1 MKQAQGFESI
11 LKQDMEKFLELRK
24 SQGHAIRKERHILMT
39 LDRYIKDHAEGGK
52 NLGPELVEGWLASLP
67 CEMNINTRIVYIS
80 HYSQF
85 AKYLAS
91 LGYEA
96 FIPERPVDDRRYI
109 PYIFSEEELQG
120 LTEAADEAFSAINR
134 NGKHGAACF
143 AVILRMLIGCGL
155 RLNEVLLLDTAD
167 VDLDAAVIYIRS
179 AKGNKDRLVPM
190 HESLASVLAAY
201 IGSGIPSPGG
211 LLFPNRTG
219 KAFSQTWARRR
230 FSQALSDAGIEKPS
244 LGRYE
249 RNICIH
255 CLRHTFAV
263 TSFRRLDQAGRDM
276 YDEIPV
282 LSAYMGHD
290 RIYGTEKYLHMTAEN
305 SADILGRMEHFNLG
319 IFPEVDE

>member
-1 MKQAQGFESI
+1 MKQTLFFESI
-11 LKQDMEKFLELRK
+11 LKQEMEKFLELRK
-24 SQGHAIRKERHILMT
+24 SQGHTIRKEQHILMT
-39 LDRYIKDHAEGGK
+39 LDRYLGDHADGGK
-52 NLGPELVEGWLASLP
+52 NLGPDLVEGWLSSLP
-67 CEMNINTRIVYIS
+67 REMNINTKIVYIS

-85 AKYLAS
+85 AKYLAA

-120 LTEAADEAFSAINR
+120 VIKAADEAFSAINR

-143 AVILRMLIGCGL
+143 SVVLRMLIGCGL
-155 RLNEVLLLDTAD
+155 RLNEALLLNTAD
-167 VDLDAAVIYIRS
+167 VDLDNAVVHIKS
-179 AKGNKDRLVPM
+179 AKGSKDRLVPM
-190 HESLASVLAAY
+190 HGSLASVLTVYAQ
-201 IGSGIPSPGG
+201 SGIPSPDG
-211 LLFPNRTG
+211 LLFPNKRG
-219 KAFSQTWARRR
+219 KAFSQTWARCR
-230 FSQALSDAGIEKPS
+230 FNRALSDAGIEKPS

-263 TSFRRLDQAGRDM
+263 TSFRRLDHAGRDM
-276 YDEIPV
+276 YDEAPV

-305 SADILGRMEHFNLG
+305 SADILERMECFNKG
-319 IFPEVDE
+319 IFPEVDG